1 MSIQRTDSPAIPAS
15 TAGPRTG
22 LVRAMATAA
31 ALLALAPAA
40 WSQTI
45 SAGDINLA
53 NQGTYN
59 VSGDCTIDA
68 GAVAVTIG
76 SITVTPSPTCSGTSY
91 ATGPVDV
98 STLADGP
105 VTVTVNDGSGSIDT
119 VVQKDTVAPT
129 VGIDPPA
136 PVNAANVA
144 AYTLTGTCSE
154 DTRNVNLTVTDS
166 GAGLINAPIVCGA
179 VTSGTFTIT
188 GDLSSLAEGAISF
201 VVSHDD
207 AVGNTAGANAGTTKD
222 TVLPTVAIDPP
233 APVNAA
239 NVATYTLTGT
249 CSEDGRDVG
258 VIIVDSATNSASVTV
273 ACGAVTS
280 GTFSATGDLSG
291 FAEGVIGFGATHA
304 DAAGN
309 TGNATTAFAL
319 KDTAAPTVAINT
331 PAPVNAANV
340 ANYTLTG
347 TCSEDGR
354 DVALIIVDSATNSAN
369 VTVACGAVTS
379 GTFSATGDLSG
390 FAEGAIGFGATHTD
404 AVGNV
409 GNATTAFAL
418 KDTAPPAAP
427 AITSPADASTVAA
440 NPTISGTAEPDAIVT
455 VMEGANPVC
464 VSTPATGGNW
474 SCASTLGAGAHT
486 ITATATDAAG
496 NPGPASTAVSFT
508 VGASPQTITFAPLPD
523 RLLGAGGFT
532 VSATASSAL
541 TVSFSSLTM
550 SVCTVSGTTVTP
562 VALGTCTVAADQAGD
577 ASWLP
582 APQVTQSFLV
592 LAGIRGD
599 VNADLRA
606 DVFWREPGPAT
617 GVSWW
622 TLNGTTVLGA
632 NYYDV
637 PPEWQIADVGDLN
650 GDGKADLVWRR
661 STDGATFL
669 WMLDGFTPSG
679 FADLGVLDPATWTLL
694 GSTDLNADGKYDLLW
709 RSTAGELYG
718 WIMDGGTI
726 TAQASIGAPATVW
739 QVIDLADMN
748 GDGKGDIVFR
758 NTTTGEVWIRML
770 DGLATLTQG
779 SAGTLDPATW
789 NLLAAADFDGDGKG
803 DLLWQSTAGDT
814 WVWIMN
820 GTAFVSGASIG
831 NPGAGWTVRS
841 VADTDGDGKADIIW
855 RHTDGTT
862 YVWKMDGAAVSSFTP
877 MAQPGG
883 TWQIVAP

>member
-15 TAGPRTG
+15 TAGPRAG
-22 LVRAMATAA
+22 LARAMATAA

-40 WSQTI
+40 WSQSI
-45 SAGDINLA
+45 VAGDINIA
-53 NQGTYN
+53 NQAAYG
-59 VSGDCTIDA
+59 VSGNCTVDA
-68 GAVAVTIG
+68 AAVTVSIGAVN
-76 SITVTPSPTCSGTSY
+76 VTPSPTCSGTSY

-98 STLADGP
+98 SSLADGP
-105 VTVTVNDGSGSIDT
+105 VTITVDDTSGPINT
-119 VVQKDTVAPT
+119 IVQKDTAAPT
-129 VGIDPPA
+129 VGIDAPA

-166 GAGLINAPIVCGA
+166 GAGVINAPIVCGA

-188 GDLSSLAEGAISF
+188 GDLSSLADGAISF
-201 VVSHDD
+201 AVTHDD
-207 AVGNTAGANAGTTKD
+207 AVGNTANANAGTTKD

-233 APVNAA
+233 ATINAANVATYTLTGTCSENGRDVSVIVTDGVTPANVTASCGAVTPGTFAITGDLSAFADGTIGFGATHTDAAGNTGNATAAFAMKDTVAPTVAFNTPAPVNAA

-249 CSEDGRDVG
+249 CSENGVDVS
-258 VIIVDSATNSASVTV
+258 IIVTDGVTPTNVT
-273 ACGAVTS
+273 AGCGAVTP
-280 GTFSATGDLSG
+280 GTFSITGDLS
-291 FAEGVIGFGATHA
+291 A
-304 DAAGN
+304 
-309 TGNATTAFAL
+309 
-319 KDTAAPTVAINT
+319 
-331 PAPVNAANV
+331 
-340 ANYTLTG
+340 
-347 TCSEDGR
+347 
-354 DVALIIVDSATNSAN
+354 
-369 VTVACGAVTS
+369 
-379 GTFSATGDLSG
+379 

-404 AVGNV
+404 AAGNT

-427 AITSPADASTVAA
+427 AITSPTEASTVSA

-455 VMEGANPVC
+455 VREGPATVC
-464 VSTPATGGNW
+464 VSGPATGGNW

-486 ITATATDAAG
+486 ITATAADAVG
-496 NPGPASTAVSFT
+496 NVSPASTAVNFT

-532 VSATASSAL
+532 VSATASSSL

-550 SVCTVSGTTVTP
+550 SVCTVSGTSVTP

-637 PPEWQIADVGDLN
+637 PAEWQIADVGDLN

-669 WMLDGFTPSG
+669 WLLDGFVPSG
-679 FADLGVLDPATWTLL
+679 YADLGVLDPATWTLL

-726 TAQASIGAPATVW
+726 TAQASMGVPATVW

-758 NTTTGEVWIRML
+758 NTGTGEVWLRML
-770 DGLATLTQG
+770 DGLTTLTQG

-820 GTAFVSGASIG
+820 GTAFVSAGSLG

-862 YVWKMDGAAVSSFTP
+862 YVWKMDGAAVTSFTP